1 MDGQLYIESI
11 EIKNYKSMVDSGN
24 IIFDSHIFA
33 LIGQNNTGKSTILD
47 AIQCFHPEIK
57 KTVELKDYHSRSKSV
72 EINVSFAGVSNEYIA
87 EKMFADDL
95 QKYEEKQKDL
105 IFSLQLPSGLSDVKT
120 LLQHFVDLQIKALP
134 FLHVTHLKQ

>member
-11 EIKNYKSMVDSGN
+11 EIRNYKSMVDSGN

-57 KTVELKDYHSRSKSV
+57 KTVELRDYHSRSKSV

-87 EKMFADDL
+87 QKMFADDL
-95 QKYEEKQKDL
+95 QKYEEKHKDL
-105 IFSLQLPSGLSDVKT
+105 ILNNARPDE
-120 LLQHFVDLQIKALP
+120 IAL
-134 FLHVTHLKQ
+134 FKIIISFKI